1 MMHLNWPSSLLAGFV
16 ATLALTTLEAGA
28 QQLHLTRMSMP
39 LLLGMAFT
47 PSRDRARVVGFF
59 VHLVNG
65 QLFALLY
72 VALFDA
78 MGVVSIARGAAMGVA
93 HSAIL
98 LLVGIPL
105 LPALHPRIA
114 SIEQGPVGI
123 RQIEPPGRL
132 ALHYGIGTPLVLV
145 VSHVLYGMVIGWL
158 YHFR

>member
-1 MMHLNWPSSLLAGFV
+1 MMNWPSSLLAGFV
-16 ATLALTTLEAGA
+16 ATLVVTTLEAGA

-39 LLLGMAFT
+39 FLLGMAFT

-78 MGVVSIARGAAMGVA
+78 MGVISVARGAAMGLA
-93 HSAIL
+93 HAAIV

-114 SIEQGPVGI
+114 SVEQGPVGI
-123 RQIEPPGRL
+123 RQLEPPGRL
-132 ALHYGIGTPLVLV
+132 ALHYGFSTPLVLI